1 MWPNINEG
9 FFLEQ
14 TKVALDSKRKTRNIC
29 VSVDVPDMVTSFYL
43 RCRAR
48 YTAVIISFWRCR
60 SGSISNVF
68 LRKTLAA
75 ENDAATWNS
84 TGSGVLLRVMH
95 NYKALDNHV
104 PISSPDFLK
113 KKPSSYRYT
122 CRYRNHPWIL
132 VFVSSQAKSNIYG
145 EFVYICGFLFYF
157 KL

>member
-113 KKPSSYRYT
+113 KKAFE
-122 CRYRNHPWIL
+122 L
-132 VFVSSQAKSNIYG
+132 
-145 EFVYICGFLFYF
+145 
-157 KL
+157 